1 MKRLSLIFFIVLYFF
16 DRFIRNLP
24 RATEAKK
31 LTKTLRPT
39 LLTPKL
45 EKLSE
50 NDRQL
55 FIRFG
60 AKITRKMPKI

>member
-1 MKRLSLIFFIVLYFF
+1 MGYAVFLISQDVRVHHIF

-55 FIRFG
+55 FI
-60 AKITRKMPKI
+60 